1 MALPRWRK
9 KKTTTSSRF
18 WCLPIVLVVL
28 LGILPGCRDNPS
40 SQLLLKAGDAL
51 REGRVDEALAHYN
64 KVATLYPK
72 SQVSQEAYYWT
83 GEVYHLF
90 KKQPD
95 EAVEALR
102 KAAAEGNL
110 TRYGEKAQKKI
121 ADIYYNDL
129 KAYKKAIPEFQR
141 LIDQF
146 PASKL
151 CAEAQFQIGQCY
163 MAIGEYEQARL
174 EYTTLIDR
182 YTESEYRDDAA
193 YRFCVA
199 YYREGDF
206 EKARGAYERFLSQ
219 QPDSPFV
226 VNARMGLVHTLEEL
240 GDVDEALTVLGSLE
254 QDYPNK
260 EIILR
265 KVDSLLK
272 KKNNAQPMAKQK
284 AQ

>member
-1 MALPRWRK
+1 MVLPRSRK
-9 KKTTTSSRF
+9 RKTSRDLYRR
-18 WCLPIVLVVL
+18 LPFVLVILLWVL
-28 LGILPGCRDNPS
+28 AGCKENPS

-51 REGRVDEALAHYN
+51 REGRVDDALSHYN
-64 KVATLYPK
+64 KVATLYPRT
-72 SQVSQEAYYWT
+72 QVSQEAYYWI

-95 EAVEALR
+95 EAVESLR

-121 ADIYYNDL
+121 ADIFLNDL

-146 PASKL
+146 PGSKL

-163 MAIGEYEQARL
+163 LAIGEYEQARL
-174 EYTTLIDR
+174 EYSALIDR
-182 YTESEYRDDAA
+182 YADSEYRDDAA

-206 EKARGAYERFLSQ
+206 EKARTAYEQFLTQHS
-219 QPDSPFV
+219 DSPFV

-272 KKNNAQPMAKQK
+272 KKSSGHPMAKQK
-284 AQ
+284 SP

>member
-1 MALPRWRK
+1 MIL
-9 KKTTTSSRF
+9 F
-18 WCLPIVLVVL
+18 GVLT
-28 LGILPGCRDNPS
+28 GCGDKPS

-51 REGRVDEALAHYN
+51 REGRVDEALSYYN

-72 SQVSQEAYYWT
+72 TKVSQEAYYWI

-95 EAVEALR
+95 KAIDSLR
-102 KAAAEGNL
+102 KAVAEGNV
-110 TRYGEKAQKKI
+110 TRYGEKSQKKI
-121 ADIYYNDL
+121 ADIFFNDL

-174 EYTTLIDR
+174 EYSTLIDR
-182 YTESEYRDDAA
+182 YAESEYRDDAA

-206 EKARGAYERFLSQ
+206 KNARTAYERFLLQDSE
-219 QPDSPFV
+219 SPFV

-240 GDVDEALTVLGSLE
+240 GDVDGALTLLGSLE

-272 KKNNAQPMAKQK
+272 KKNSGQPMAKQK

>member
-1 MALPRWRK
+1 MSERPWRV
-9 KKTTTSSRF
+9 
-18 WCLPIVLVVL
+18 LMVLVIVLG
-28 LGILPGCRDNPS
+28 GIWVGCRDNQS
-40 SQLLLKAGDAL
+40 AQLLLKAGDAL
-51 REGRVDEALAHYN
+51 REGRVDEALSHYN

-72 SQVSQEAYYWT
+72 SKVSQEAYYWI

-95 EAVEALR
+95 EAVDSLR
-102 KAAAEGNL
+102 KAVAEGNL
-110 TRYGEKAQKKI
+110 TPYGEKAQKKI
-121 ADIYYNDL
+121 ADIFFNDL

-146 PASKL
+146 PGSKL

-174 EYTTLIDR
+174 EYATLIDR
-182 YTESEYRDDAA
+182 YAESEYRDDAA

-206 EKARGAYERFLSQ
+206 EKARTAYERFLSQ
-219 QPDSPFV
+219 HSDSPFV
-226 VNARMGLVHTLEEL
+226 VNARMGLVQTLEEL
-240 GDVDEALTVLGSLE
+240 GDVDGALTVLGSLE
-254 QDYPNK
+254 QDYPNR